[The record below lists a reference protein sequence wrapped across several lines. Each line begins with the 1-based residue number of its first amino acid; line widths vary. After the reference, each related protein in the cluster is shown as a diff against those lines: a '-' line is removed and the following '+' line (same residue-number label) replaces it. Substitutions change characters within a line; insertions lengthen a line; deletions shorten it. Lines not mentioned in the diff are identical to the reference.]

1 MPSSI
6 LQEFVEALLKPVIEI
21 GFYYIGRIVVPIVSF
36 GRIKC
41 DRFTADTPR
50 RKLRW
55 GGMFHRRGQQIY
67 LTAEATSAAGMLFV
81 VLAVVVGCVI
91 YDLNKR

>member
-6 LQEFVEALLKPVIEI
+6 LRDFVEALLKPVFEV
-21 GFYYIGRIVVPIVSF
+21 GCYYIARIVVPVVSF

-41 DRFTADTPR
+41 DRLTAGVPR

-55 GGMFHRRGQQIY
+55 GGLFHRRGRQLY
-67 LTAEATSAAGMLFV
+67 LTAEATTLAGVLFV
-81 VLAVVVGCVI
+81 VLALVVGCVI
-91 YDLNKR
+91 YDINKR